1 MSSAIFKTS
10 TIQRRNAKW
19 HKSVTEKIFFER
31 LLLSIVADTI
41 TSPEFLTTFEVSLIM
56 ALIKKECM
64 LHFWTTFV
72 LRVIFIAAS
81 ILLVL
86 WFCSITVARIFGGRS
101 WKKKAI
107 IGAVGVVVITANFA
121 KAHPVFF
128 KRAHWTLAADSTLAG
143 LMLAV
148 GSVGIPSWTAT
159 ICLAFSGPVCVPIA
173 GSILV
178 AIDVVIAA
186 AVIWKTEGFEMHKK
200 RGAATR

>member
-19 HKSVTEKIFFER
+19 HKSVTEKFFFER

-56 ALIKKECM
+56 ALIKKESM

-148 GSVGIPSWTAT
+148 GSVGIPSWTAA
-159 ICLAFSGPVCVPIA
+159 ICSAFSGPVCVPIA

-178 AIDVVIAA
+178 AIDVVIAT
-186 AVIWKTEGFEMHKK
+186 AVIWKTEDFEMHKK